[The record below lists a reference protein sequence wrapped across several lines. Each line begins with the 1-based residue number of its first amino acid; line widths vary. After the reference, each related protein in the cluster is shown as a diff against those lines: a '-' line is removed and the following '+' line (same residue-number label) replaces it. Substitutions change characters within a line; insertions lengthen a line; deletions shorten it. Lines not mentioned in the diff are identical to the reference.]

1 MFVLAAIG
9 RVGDAAPMQR
19 VVIVV
24 FDRLQSLDASGPF
37 EVLRLGGY
45 HVELASPTGESVRS
59 ENGLVLGVD
68 RALSSVRGPLDT
80 LLVAGGH
87 VEEAMHDPVILRGLR
102 RLAPQSRRIA
112 SVCSGAFLLAEAGLL
127 DGRRATTHW
136 GGCEYLARAYPAI
149 RVEPDPIFVR
159 DGDVWTSAGVTA
171 GMDLALALVEED
183 RGREV
188 ALDIARGLVMY
199 VQRPGGQAQFS
210 AALRSQR
217 ADREPLREV
226 QAWVAEH
233 LDADLSVERL
243 AARAAMSPRHFARA
257 FRAESGVTPARYVE
271 DLRVEAAR
279 RLLESTTRPVADI
292 SATCGFGTA
301 ETMRRAFLRSVRVPP
316 SEYRRRFNPRA
327 KDQEV
332 TA

>member
-1 MFVLAAIG
+1 
-9 RVGDAAPMQR
+9 
-19 VVIVV
+19 VIVV

-37 EVLRLGGY
+37 EVLSLGGY
-45 HVELASPTGESVRS
+45 HVELVSPTGAPVRS

-68 RALSSVRGPLDT
+68 RALGSVRGPLDT

-87 VEEAMHDPVILRGLR
+87 VEEAMHDSVIRRALR

-136 GGCEYLARAYPAI
+136 GGCDSMARAYPNI
-149 RVEPDPIFVR
+149 TVDPDPIFVR
-159 DGDVWTSAGVTA
+159 DGNVWTSAGVTA

-183 RGREV
+183 RGRDT
-188 ALDIARGLVMY
+188 ALAIARGLVMY

-217 ADREPLREV
+217 AERQPLREV
-226 QAWVAEH
+226 QAWVAEN
-233 LDADLSVERL
+233 LDGDLSVKRL
-243 AARAAMSPRHFARA
+243 AERAAMSHRHFARA
-257 FRAESGVTPARYVE
+257 FAAETGATPARYVE

-279 RLLESTTRPVADI
+279 RLLEASSRPVVDI
-292 SATCGFGTA
+292 ATTCGFGTA
-301 ETMRRAFLRSVRVPP
+301 ETMRRAFLRTVRVPP
-316 SEYRRRFNPRA
+316 AEYRRMFNKEEIA
-327 KDQEV
+327 
-332 TA
+332 